1 MRFYAERPI
10 RLAGQLLFDLIA
22 LTWIAGF
29 AWLAELA
36 RSAVLEL
43 RAPGHRMIEA
53 GGGLR
58 TTFTDAAH
66 SASGVPFVGDDL
78 AGALVRGGSAGDVL
92 VDAGARLLE
101 VIGLAAT
108 GVAVVIVAV
117 SLIPVLAVWSPRRF
131 RYAHA
136 AGEAVAMRAQGPDLL
151 ALRALTELPHQ
162 QLARIGTEPASAWRS
177 GEPEVISQLAGMR
190 LASLGLRVS

>member
-10 RLAGQLLFDLIA
+10 RVAGQLLFDLIA
-22 LTWIAGF
+22 IAWVAGF
-29 AWLAELA
+29 VWLADLA
-36 RSAVLEL
+36 KSAVLEL
-43 RAPGHRMIEA
+43 QAPGNRMIEA

-58 TTFTDAAH
+58 NTFTEAART
-66 SASGVPFVGDDL
+66 ASGVPFVGDDL

-108 GVAVVIVAV
+108 GVAVVIVAA
-117 SLIPVLAVWSPRRF
+117 SLIPVLAVWLPRRI
-131 RYAHA
+131 RYAIA
-136 AGEAVAMRAQGPDLL
+136 AGQAVAMRADGPDLL
-151 ALRALTELPHQ
+151 ALRALTELPHRR
-162 QLARIGTEPASAWRS
+162 LKRLGTEPAAAWRD
-177 GEPEVISQLAGMR
+177 GDAEVISQLAGMR